1 MTFMA
6 RQIPTQIYVG
16 LAILVTGVALVGGE
30 YLLVKWY
37 PHHAQ
42 RVRDQTLNLLPYR
55 NDSLGVDMRV
65 AAGLYGKVESFPG
78 GVRIIRP
85 KFWSIEPSL
94 TITSQPNPDQNAEFS
109 PQVLAKWE
117 TQGVTEELPR
127 YHFEHPR
134 IQNRDAVLIRQF
146 KNRAMLLTARII
158 SPDRIIEA
166 NCSPG
171 QADEDLFMEACDET
185 LHTIKVAGPE
195 SPPPP
200 SPGVVELT
208 SPIPGAGTPAKKRK

>member
-1 MTFMA
+1 M
-6 RQIPTQIYVG
+6 QLYVG
-16 LAILVTGVALVGGE
+16 LAIVVLGGALVGGE

-37 PHHAQ
+37 PRHEQ
-42 RVRDQTLNLLPYR
+42 RVRNETLTLLPYR
-55 NDSLGVDMRV
+55 NDSLGVDMQV
-65 AAGLYGKVESFPG
+65 AEGLYGKVENFPG
-78 GVRIIRP
+78 GARIIRP
-85 KFWSIEPSL
+85 KFWSIGPSL

-127 YHFEHPR
+127 YHFEHPK

-146 KNRAMLLTARII
+146 KNRAMLLTARLI

-185 LHTIKVAGPE
+185 LRSIKVAGPE

-200 SPGVVELT
+200 SPGIVELT
-208 SPIPGAGTPAKKRK
+208 SPITGTRVPAKKRK

>member
-6 RQIPTQIYVG
+6 RGIPVQVHVG
-16 LAILVTGVALVGGE
+16 LAILVIGGALVGGE

-37 PHHAQ
+37 PHHEQ
-42 RVRDQTLNLLPYR
+42 RVREWTLNLLPYR
-55 NDSLGVDMRV
+55 NDSLGVDMQV
-65 AAGLYGKVESFPG
+65 AAGLYGKVEGFPG
-78 GVRIIRP
+78 GVRILRP
-85 KFWSIEPSL
+85 KFWSIGPSL
-94 TITSQPNPDQNAEFS
+94 TVTSQPNPDQNAEFS
-109 PQVLAKWE
+109 PQVLANWQ
-117 TQGVTEELPR
+117 TQGVSEELPR
-127 YHFEHPR
+127 YHFEHAR

-146 KNRAMLLTARII
+146 KDRAMLLTARII
-158 SPDRIIEA
+158 SPDRIVEA

-208 SPIPGAGTPAKKRK
+208 SPIPGTGPPAKKRK